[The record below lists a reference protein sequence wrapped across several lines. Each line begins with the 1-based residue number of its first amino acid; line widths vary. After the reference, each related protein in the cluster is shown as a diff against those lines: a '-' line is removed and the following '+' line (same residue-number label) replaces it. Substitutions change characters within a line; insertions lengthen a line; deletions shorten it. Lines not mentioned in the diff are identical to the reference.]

1 MNKILA
7 IIPLALI
14 SCQQLNWA
22 EVPGTLNTVV
32 NGVPDI
38 KITKNYY
45 DESSYSFIKVTSGRY
60 VNFTAILS
68 STDEENYRWVNS
80 EGHVIYSKQGKIV
93 KVSAQPE
100 NSFYFISPKFKINS
114 NIKDSLF
121 EELIYFESPD
131 AMMQQTSELRFIE
144 SEVITYL
151 DKEVSVNVYEE
162 KFTTEIFNWK
172 GSNKYWVEK
181 DSDLVIRSEQN
192 IYPFRK
198 TYKIEYFYKFKN

>member
-68 STDEENYRWVNS
+68 STDE
-80 EGHVIYSKQGKIV
+80 
-93 KVSAQPE
+93 
-100 NSFYFISPKFKINS
+100 
-114 NIKDSLF
+114 
-121 EELIYFESPD
+121 
-131 AMMQQTSELRFIE
+131 
-144 SEVITYL
+144 
-151 DKEVSVNVYEE
+151 
-162 KFTTEIFNWK
+162 
-172 GSNKYWVEK
+172 
-181 DSDLVIRSEQN
+181 
-192 IYPFRK
+192 K
-198 TYKIEYFYKFKN
+198 TIGG